1 MLKALKQISLSLA
14 LCTFILAPVRA
25 EISVPDIGTAGIMGL
40 TVQKEEQIGDY
51 FMRTARSRLPIIVD
65 PVLDEYISSV
75 GNKLLMHAN
84 HVQFPFEFFLVN
96 DLNLN
101 ASAFLGGKVQI
112 NTGLFVYSD
121 TEDEFAS
128 VLAHEISHVTQRH
141 IARFIESEVKKT
153 NTSIASMIGSIAL
166 SVINPAVG
174 MAALS
179 TSLGIAQ
186 QSRINFTRDNES
198 EADRI
203 GIDLLN
209 RAGFNPAGTTD
220 MFRKLLSMQGNI
232 NPVFALL
239 IDHPLSEVRIAEAEN
254 RVAQLKKKKDSTN
267 PDFFMAKAR
276 IDVRYKKN
284 DFTDLKE
291 VLKNDNKANRYYKDY
306 AFALT
311 CYELKEYD
319 EAKTHLNNL
328 GAAMQ
333 NNLFVVD
340 LMTDI
345 DLQQHNYQSAINRL
359 LSLHRKMPR
368 NKAVTVN
375 LANAY
380 IQGGQNNAAIR
391 LLRDYIKRDRSYPL
405 AYTLLTQAYLKS
417 GNRCEALQYQGEE
430 FALKANYNRAIGA
443 YNEALNI
450 CRNNLTVEIIKAR
463 VSELIEQRAFDAEL
477 NKSW

>member
-1 MLKALKQISLSLA
+1 MLKALKKITLGIALSSFLT
-14 LCTFILAPVRA
+14 LPTFA

-40 TVQKEEQIGDY
+40 TVQKEEQIGNY
-51 FMRTARSRLPIIVD
+51 FMRTARSRLPIVVD
-65 PVLDEYISSV
+65 PVLDEYVSSV
-75 GNKLLMHAN
+75 GNKLLMHAKG
-84 HVQFPFEFFLVN
+84 VQFPFEFFIVN
-96 DLNLN
+96 NLNLN

-141 IARFIESEVKKT
+141 IARFIESEVKKS
-153 NTSIASMIGSIAL
+153 NTSIASMVGAIAL
-166 SVINPAVG
+166 SIINPAVG

-186 QSRINFTRDNES
+186 QSRINFTRENES

-220 MFRKLLSMQGNI
+220 MFRKLLNMQGNI

-239 IDHPLSEVRIAEAEN
+239 VDHPLSEVRIAEAEN
-254 RVAQLKKKKDSTN
+254 RIAHFKKKKDSTN

-284 DFTDLKE
+284 DFADLKE
-291 VLKNDNKANRYYKDY
+291 ILKNDAKANRYYKNY
-306 AFALT
+306 ALALT
-311 CYELKEYD
+311 CYELNEYA
-319 EAKTHLNNL
+319 EAKTYLNNL
-328 GAAMQ
+328 GASMQ

-340 LMTDI
+340 LLTDI
-345 DLQQHNYQSAINRL
+345 DLKEHNYQSAINRL
-359 LSLHRKMPR
+359 NGLHKRMPR
-368 NKAVTVN
+368 NKAVIVN

-380 IQGGQNNAAIR
+380 IQSGQNQKAIR
-391 LLRDYIKRDRSYPL
+391 LIRDYLKRDRGYPL
-405 AYTLLTQAYLKS
+405 SYTLLTEAYLKS
-417 GNRCEALQYQGEE
+417 GNRCEALQAQGED
-430 FALKANYNRAIGA
+430 FALKANYNRAIGS